1 MFINY
6 DKMEKYSRELEI
18 FLKTEILEVNKISG

>member
-6 DKMEKYSRELEI
+6 DKMEKYSRKLEI
-18 FLKTEILEVNKISG
+18 FLKMEILEVNKIRG